1 MSPRFCPF
9 CGTVVAVSYCSGCG
23 RDPTAPRKVCRAC
36 GEMTPIRDP
45 NCCHCG
51 ARFTSDL
58 SWKIPVIIALFVAAL
73 VLAVVVEVVVR

>member
-1 MSPRFCPF
+1 
-9 CGTVVAVSYCSGCG
+9 
-23 RDPTAPRKVCRAC
+23 
-36 GEMTPIRDP
+36 MTPIRDP